1 MNTRQ
6 KGRKLVKWLVDYFRP
21 FDPHVVEIVGSGAGR
36 EKGDMR
42 IPRANLV
49 IEAKNQET
57 LHIGRDILQAKRQGF
72 NVNEYALIFRHPQ
85 SPQDNPDCYAV
96 IHVDYLSTLL
106 QKAYGERM
114 ITDDNKELRYMLR
127 QARENMRRILKY
139 LGE

>member
-1 MNTRQ
+1 M
-6 KGRKLVKWLVDYFRP
+6 VKWLVDYFHP
-21 FDPHVVEIVGSGAGR
+21 FDPHAVEIVGSGSGR

-57 LHIGRDILQAKRQGF
+57 LHIGMDILQAKRQGF
-72 NVNEYALIFRHPQ
+72 NFNEYALIFRHPK

-96 IHVDYLSTLL
+96 IHVDYLSKLL
-106 QKAYGERM
+106 EMSYGERQ
-114 ITDDNKELRYMLR
+114 ITDDNRELKYMLR
-127 QARENMRRILKY
+127 QARELLRRILKY